1 MYRAKAEGRDVY
13 RFYSTRVQGDG
24 ESRLA
29 FTSGLRRAIDR
40 GELLLHFQP
49 LVDLRTG
56 RIDGLEALVR
66 WQHPT
71 MGLIPPADF
80 IPVAEESGLILSI
93 ERWVLQAAM
102 TEAQHERGQALK
114 LAINLS
120 SRHFDHPDC

>member
-1 MYRAKAEGRDVY
+1 M
-13 RFYSTRVQGDG
+13 
-24 ESRLA
+24 
-29 FTSGLRRAIDR
+29 
-40 GELLLHFQP
+40 
-49 LVDLRTG
+49 
-56 RIDGLEALVR
+56 R

-102 TEAQHERGQALK
+102 AEAQHERGQALK

-120 SRHFDHPDC
+120 SRHFDHPELLNELKEITRTVGHDPELLELELTERGSCITRNGFCAI

>member
-1 MYRAKAEGRDVY
+1 MSIGSIPLASRATASQDWRSRVAFAV
-13 RFYSTRVQGDG
+13 RSTVV
-24 ESRLA
+24 S
-29 FTSGLRRAIDR
+29 F
-40 GELLLHFQP
+40 LHFQP

-93 ERWVLQAAM
+93 ERWVLQAA
-102 TEAQHERGQALK
+102 RWRK
-114 LAINLS
+114 LSTSAD
-120 SRHFDHPDC
+120 RR